1 MRKNRWIKP
10 KLIMMVRGEAGEM
23 ALTSCKYYGM
33 PVGQGAAYNECV
45 PAYEG
50 QCFLECASYTG
61 S

>member
-1 MRKNRWIKP
+1 
-10 KLIMMVRGEAGEM
+10 MMVRGEAGEM